1 MSRDAMIEAL
11 ARVIS
16 DKMPP
21 TSGMD
26 ETPADIAAAVLD
38 LCGPEPLVW
47 SGTESDCYMQVTTS
61 SGVYC
66 IGVINDGWYAE
77 FEAHTAPKPY
87 TLGWHYDNAITAQAA
102 AQDHATAAHWANTP
116 LGKLVQP

>member
-11 ARVIS
+11 ARVIN

-38 LCGPEPLVW
+38 LCVPEPLVFREEPRNGW
-47 SGTESDCYMQVTTS
+47 K
-61 SGVYC
+61 
-66 IGVINDGWYAE
+66 IGVSYAGPDAHIMRNDHGWQYKSVC
-77 FEAHTAPKPY
+77 FHNLEA
-87 TLGWHYDNAITAQAA
+87 AQAA

-116 LGKLVQP
+116 LGKLVRP

>member
-16 DKMPP
+16 VTILGK
-21 TSGMD
+21 TATRGGMD
-26 ETPADIAAAVLD
+26 AAAAVLD

-47 SGTESDCYMQVTTS
+47 QRNGNHWAGGRGYVVRQQFSRYVLTIRNQFDQYF
-61 SGVYC
+61 
-66 IGVINDGWYAE
+66 DAL
-77 FEAHTAPKPY
+77 EA
-87 TLGWHYDNAITAQAA
+87 AQAA

-116 LGKLVQP
+116 LGKLVKP

>member
-1 MSRDAMIEAL
+1 MNRDAMIEAL
-11 ARVIS
+11 ARVIN

-47 SGTESDCYMQVTTS
+47 QRNGNHWAGGRGYVVRQQFPRYVLTIRNQFDQYF
-61 SGVYC
+61 
-66 IGVINDGWYAE
+66 DAL
-77 FEAHTAPKPY
+77 EA
-87 TLGWHYDNAITAQAA
+87 AQAA

>member
-11 ARVIS
+11 ARVIN

-38 LCGPEPLVW
+38 LCGPEPLVFREEPRNGW
-47 SGTESDCYMQVTTS
+47 K
-61 SGVYC
+61 
-66 IGVINDGWYAE
+66 IGVSYAGPDAHIMRNDHGWQYKSVC
-77 FEAHTAPKPY
+77 FHNLEA
-87 TLGWHYDNAITAQAA
+87 AQAA
-102 AQDHATAAHWANTP
+102 AQDHATAAHWAKTP
-116 LGKLVQP
+116 LGKLGQL

>member
-38 LCGPEPLVW
+38 LCGPEPLVFREEPRNGW
-47 SGTESDCYMQVTTS
+47 K
-61 SGVYC
+61 
-66 IGVINDGWYAE
+66 IGVSYAGPDAHIMRNDHGWQYNSVC
-77 FEAHTAPKPY
+77 FHNLEA
-87 TLGWHYDNAITAQAA
+87 AQAA

-116 LGKLVQP
+116 LGKLVRP